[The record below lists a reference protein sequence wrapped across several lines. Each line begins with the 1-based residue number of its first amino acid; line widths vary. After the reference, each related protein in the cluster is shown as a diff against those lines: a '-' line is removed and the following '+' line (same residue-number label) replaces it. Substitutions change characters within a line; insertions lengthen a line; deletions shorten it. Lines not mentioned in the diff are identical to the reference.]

1 MTKPA
6 RSEDLQED
14 EIHFGVLTDDIIHHY
29 RLLNLELT
37 RLHAR
42 IFQGTMMES
51 GVGKLTALS
60 MISYNEG
67 INQVMISKAIRR
79 DKAAV
84 ARILHELETEGL
96 IVRRTDPST
105 RRANKLTI
113 TEAGKNALQEY
124 QRLTTECEGEFT
136 SMLTDAERSELLQRG
151 ASPASGG
158 NVPAPNRRS

>member
-6 RSEDLQED
+6 SAEDVQED
-14 EIHFGVLTDDIIHHY
+14 EIHFGVLTDHIIHHY

-136 SMLTDAERSELLQRG
+136 SMLTDAERSELLQLLRKMRRHH
-151 ASPASGG
+151 SPD
-158 NVPAPNRRS
+158 APGT